1 MKPQTLFDRVA
12 FMEAKLARLEKLVQ
26 HQDAVMRAAGLTIDE
41 ASLAAV
47 ESPRLRKMREIC
59 NDVCITHDVTLDE
72 LKGRSMVRAVAW
84 PRQDAMRLLAA
95 AGYSQQE
102 IGRYLGRRDHTTVLH
117 GIRASEARMQE

>member
-12 FMEAKLARLEKLVQ
+12 FLEARLSKLEKIVM
-26 HQDAVMRAAGLTIDE
+26 HQDAIMRAAGLTIDE
-41 ASLAAV
+41 ASLSAV

-59 NDVCITHDVTLDE
+59 NDVCIAHDVTLDE
-72 LKGRSMVRAVAW
+72 LKGRSMIRAVAW
-84 PRQDAMRLLAA
+84 PRQDAMRLLAL

-117 GIRASEARMQE
+117 GIRASEARMQQ

>member
-12 FMEAKLARLEKLVQ
+12 FLEAKLSKLEKLVL
-26 HQDAVMRAAGLTIDE
+26 HQDAIMRAAGLTIDE
-41 ASLAAV
+41 ASLSAV

-72 LKGRSMVRAVAW
+72 LKGRSMIRAVAW
-84 PRQDAMRLLAA
+84 PRQDAMRLLAL

-117 GIRASEARMQE
+117 GIRASEARLQQ

>member
-12 FMEAKLARLEKLVQ
+12 FLEAKLTRLEKLVQ
-26 HQDAVMRAAGLTIDE
+26 HQDAVMRAAGLTVHD
-41 ASLAAV
+41 AAFSAV
-47 ESPRLRKMREIC
+47 ESPRQRKMREVC
-59 NDVCITHDVTLDE
+59 NDVCLTHDVTIEE
-72 LKGRSMVRAVAW
+72 LRGDARARAVSW

-95 AGYSQQE
+95 AGYSLQE